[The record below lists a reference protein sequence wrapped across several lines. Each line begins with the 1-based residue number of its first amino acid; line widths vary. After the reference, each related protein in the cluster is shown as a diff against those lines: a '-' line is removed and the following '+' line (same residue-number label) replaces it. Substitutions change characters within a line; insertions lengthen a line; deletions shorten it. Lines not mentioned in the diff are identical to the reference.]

1 MLVKFTKKK
10 LFIKFKYE
18 KRAFQ
23 IYLKKK
29 LLIKFRERNNI
40 LPFFIFSS
48 LSAGT
53 YNVIKI
59 VWHLVAN

>member
-1 MLVKFTKKK
+1 MKKELFY
-10 LFIKFKYE
+10 LFIDE
-18 KRAFQ
+18 
-23 IYLKKK
+23 KKK

-40 LPFFIFSS
+40 LPIFFIFAS